1 MYSSAK
7 GVQMQYAKMALVLIV
22 EDEATIALAVA
33 QELEDQ
39 GFRTC
44 IVSTTDEAMATPID
58 ELVAAIVNL
67 RLGTELAGQRIIRH
81 LREHIPGLPIVVMT
95 GYDREWSQA
104 DLRGLGPPTIRLHKP
119 NHLHPL
125 VPSVRE
131 VIERGNRST
140 TQQHRRRR
148 TD

>member
-1 MYSSAK
+1 
-7 GVQMQYAKMALVLIV
+7 MQDSKDPLVLIV
-22 EDEATIALAVA
+22 EDETLIALAVA
-33 QELEDQ
+33 QELDDQ

-44 IVSTTDEAMATPID
+44 FAATADEAAAAPVG
-58 ELVAAIVNL
+58 ELVAAVVNL
-67 RLGTELAGQRIIRH
+67 RLGTELAGQRVIRH
-81 LREHIPGLPIVVMT
+81 LRDHIPGLPIVVMT
-95 GYDREWSQA
+95 GYDRECPEA

>member
-1 MYSSAK
+1 
-7 GVQMQYAKMALVLIV
+7 MQEPKDPLVLIV
-22 EDEATIALAVA
+22 EDEALIALAVA
-33 QELEDQ
+33 QELDDQ

-44 IVSTTDEAMATPID
+44 IAATEAEAAAAPVG
-58 ELVAAIVNL
+58 ELVAAVVNL
-67 RLGTELAGQRIIRH
+67 RLATDLVGQRVIRH
-81 LREHIPGLPIVVMT
+81 LRERRPGLPVVVMT